1 MNAFEFL
8 RLSEEMLACTD
19 ESKQRQLAS
28 ELLLKRGAKYSPTC
42 GWYFED
48 ERGCYKPTEGG
59 RAIYFIIYDKAR

>member
-8 RLSEEMLACTD
+8 RRSEEIVACDD
-19 ESKQRQLAS
+19 ESKQRQLIS
-28 ELLLKRGAKYSPTC
+28 EFLLKQGAKYSPTC

-59 RAIYFIIYDKAR
+59 RAIYFILYNH